1 MRQLLTCELVCQLSA
16 AVTSLEHM
24 TSQTTIDTT
33 GPGDKAPAAPSDLSP
48 ASGLRGHPWFTLIT
62 VAVGVM
68 MVALD
73 GTIVAIANPAIQKDL
88 KASFADVQW
97 ITNGYFL
104 ALAVSLITAGK
115 LGDRFGHRQTFLI
128 GVVGFAAASGAI
140 GLSSSIAAV
149 VTFRVFQ
156 GLFGALLM
164 PAALGLLRATFPA
177 EKLNMAIGIWGMVI
191 GASTAGGPIL
201 GGVLV
206 EHVNWQSVF
215 FINVPVGAIA
225 LVLGLLILLD
235 HRAALG
241 RGPLNEHSASRSFDI
256 LGIVLL
262 SGAMFCLVW
271 ALIKAP
277 TWGWGDGRTWTF
289 IAVSVVGF
297 ALFSFWETK
306 VKEPLIPLGLFRSVP
321 LSAGVV
327 LMVLMA
333 IAFMGGLFF
342 VTFYLQNV
350 HGMKPIDAGLHLLPL
365 TGMMIVGSPL
375 AGAMIT
381 KLGPRIPL
389 AGGMAATA
397 IAMYGMSTLQTDTG
411 SAVMS
416 LWFALLGLG
425 LAPVMVGATEVI
437 VGNAPM
443 ELSGVAGGLQQ
454 AAMQIGGSLGTAV
467 LGAVMASKVDG
478 DLAANWKDAGLPPL
492 TPTQLDQASEAV
504 QVGVAPVAK
513 GTPEAIAAKIA
524 DVAHD
529 TFISGMSLASL
540 VACSVAVVAV
550 FVALLTK
557 RGENAEAGAGAAH
570 I

>member
-1 MRQLLTCELVCQLSA
+1 
-16 AVTSLEHM
+16 M
-24 TSQTTIDTT
+24 TSQTTISAT
-33 GPGDKAPAAPSDLSP
+33 GPGDKAPAAPSDPTPST
-48 ASGLRGHPWFTLIT
+48 GLRGHPWFTLIT

-88 KASFADVQW
+88 GASFADVQW

-128 GVVGFAAASGAI
+128 GVSGFALASGAI
-140 GLSSSIAAV
+140 GLSHSIAFV
-149 VTFRVFQ
+149 VTFRVLQ

-177 EKLNMAIGIWGMVI
+177 EKLNMAIGLWGMVI

-225 LVLGLLILLD
+225 LVLGVLILRD
-235 HRAALG
+235 HRAENA
-241 RGPLNEHSASRSFDI
+241 PRSFDI

-277 TWGWGDGRTWTF
+277 AWGWGSATTWTF
-289 IAVSVVGF
+289 LAVSVLGF
-297 ALFSFWETK
+297 ALFAFWEQK
-306 VKEPLIPLGLFRSVP
+306 VAEPLIPLGLFRSVP

-350 HGMKPIDAGLHLLPL
+350 HGMSPIDAGLHLLPL

-375 AGAMIT
+375 AGAAIT

-397 IAMYGMSTLQTDTG
+397 IAMYGMSTLTSDTG
-411 SAVMS
+411 SGVMS
-416 LWFALLGLG
+416 IWFALLGFG

-467 LGAVMASKVDG
+467 LGAVMASRVDS
-478 DLAANWKDAGLPPL
+478 DLAGNWADAGLPKL
-492 TPTQLDQASEAV
+492 TQPQLDAAAEAV
-504 QVGVAPVAK
+504 QVGVAPVAPN
-513 GTPEAIAAKIA
+513 TPETIAAKITQ
-524 DVAHD
+524 VAHD
-529 TFISGMSLASL
+529 TFISGMSLACL
-540 VACSVAVVAV
+540 VAAGVAVVAV
-550 FVALLTK
+550 FVAFLTK

>member
-1 MRQLLTCELVCQLSA
+1 
-16 AVTSLEHM
+16 M
-24 TSQTTIDTT
+24 TSQITLDKT
-33 GPGDKAPAAPSDLSP
+33 GPGGSGPDSSGQAPA
-48 ASGLRGHPWFTLIT
+48 ASGLRGHPWLTLIT

-88 KASFADVQW
+88 GATFQQVQW

-140 GLSSSIAAV
+140 GLSDSIALV

-206 EHVNWQSVF
+206 EHVSWQSVF
-215 FINVPVGAIA
+215 FINVPVGALA
-225 LVLGLLILLD
+225 LILGLLILLD
-235 HRAALG
+235 HRAQNA
-241 RGPLNEHSASRSFDI
+241 PRSFDL
-256 LGIVLL
+256 LGIALL

-277 TWGWGDGRTWTF
+277 EWGWGDGSTWTF
-289 IAVSVVGF
+289 IGASVLGF
-297 ALFSFWETK
+297 VLFSLWETK
-306 VKEPLIPLGLFRSVP
+306 VREPLIPLQLFRSVP

-350 HGMKPIDAGLHLLPL
+350 HGMSPIDAGLHLLPL

-375 AGAMIT
+375 AGALIT
-381 KLGPRIPL
+381 KLGPRVPL
-389 AGGMAATA
+389 AGGMAVTA
-397 IAMYGMSTLQTDTG
+397 IAMYGMSTLKVDTG
-411 SAVMS
+411 SGLMS

-467 LGAVMASKVDG
+467 LGAVMASKVDS
-478 DLAANWKDAGLPPL
+478 DLPGNWKDAGLPPL
-492 TPTQLDQASEAV
+492 TEQQLGQASEAV
-504 QVGVAPVAK
+504 QVGVAPVPP
-513 GTPEAIAAKIA
+513 GTPAQFAEKITG
-524 DVAHD
+524 VAHD

-540 VACSVAVVAV
+540 VAAGVAVVAV
-550 FVALLTK
+550 LVAFLTK

>member
-1 MRQLLTCELVCQLSA
+1 
-16 AVTSLEHM
+16 M
-24 TSQTTIDTT
+24 TSQTTIDKT
-33 GPGDKAPAAPSDLSP
+33 GPGDEAPLTPSDP
-48 ASGLRGHPWFTLIT
+48 ASPQGLRGHPWFTLLT

-88 KASFADVQW
+88 NASFADVQW

-104 ALAVSLITAGK
+104 ALAVALITAGK

-149 VTFRVFQ
+149 VVFRVLQ

-206 EHVNWQSVF
+206 EHVSWQSVF
-215 FINVPVGAIA
+215 FINVPVGVLAVA
-225 LVLGLLILLD
+225 LGVLILLD
-235 HRAALG
+235 HRAENA
-241 RGPLNEHSASRSFDI
+241 PRSFDL
-256 LGIVLL
+256 LGIALL
-262 SGAMFCLVW
+262 SAAMFCLVW

-277 TWGWGDGRTWTF
+277 EWGWGAGETWTF
-289 IAVSVVGF
+289 IGASLLGF
-297 ALFSFWETK
+297 ALFALWELR
-306 VKEPLIPLGLFRSVP
+306 VREPLIPLGLFRSVA

-350 HGMKPIDAGLHLLPL
+350 HGMSPIDAGLHLLPL

-375 AGAMIT
+375 AGALIT
-381 KLGPRIPL
+381 KLGPRVPL
-389 AGGMAATA
+389 AGGMAVTA
-397 IAMYGMSTLQTDTG
+397 LAMYGMSTLQTDTG
-411 SAVMS
+411 SGLMS

-467 LGAVMASKVDG
+467 LGAVMASKVDS
-478 DLAANWKDAGLPPL
+478 DLGGNWTDAGLPPL
-492 TPTQLDQASEAV
+492 TPEQHDKASEAV
-504 QVGVAPVAK
+504 QVGVAPVAP
-513 GTPEAIAAKIA
+513 GTPDQLVGKIT

-540 VACSVAVVAV
+540 VAAAVAGVAV
-550 FVALLTK
+550 FVAFLTK
-557 RGENAEAGAGAAH
+557 RGANAEAGAGAAH

>member
-1 MRQLLTCELVCQLSA
+1 MSCQLLTGEMNCQVSA
-16 AVTSLEHM
+16 ADTSLECM
-24 TSQTTIDTT
+24 TSQTTL
-33 GPGDKAPAAPSDLSP
+33 DKAGQGDGPSAGPSEATP
-48 ASGLRGHPWFTLIT
+48 GKGLRGHPWFTLFT

-73 GTIVAIANPAIQKDL
+73 GTIVAIANPAIASDL
-88 KASFADVQW
+88 GATLADVQW
-97 ITNGYFL
+97 ITNAYFL

-140 GLSSSIAAV
+140 GLSDSITLV
-149 VTFRVFQ
+149 IVFRVLQ

-215 FINVPVGAIA
+215 FINVPVGVLAVA
-225 LVLGLLILLD
+225 LGVWILLD
-235 HRAALG
+235 HRAENA
-241 RGPLNEHSASRSFDI
+241 PRSFDI
-256 LGIVLL
+256 PGIALL

-277 TWGWGDGRTWTF
+277 EWGWGDGRTWAF
-289 IAVSVVGF
+289 IAASVVGF
-297 ALFSFWETK
+297 AVFAFWETK
-306 VKEPLIPLGLFRSVP
+306 VREPLIPLALFRSVP

-350 HGMKPIDAGLHLLPL
+350 HGLSPVDAGLHLLPL

-375 AGAMIT
+375 AGVMIT
-381 KLGPRIPL
+381 KVGPRIPL
-389 AGGMAATA
+389 AGGMACTA
-397 IAMYGMSTLQTDTG
+397 LAMYGISTLEKSTG
-411 SAVMS
+411 SLAMS
-416 LWFALLGLG
+416 VWFALLGLG

-437 VGNAPM
+437 VGNAPL

-454 AAMQIGGSLGTAV
+454 SAMQVGGSLGTAV

-478 DLAANWKDAGLPPL
+478 DLPGNWEKAGLPPL
-492 TPTQLDQASEAV
+492 TPEQAGQASEAV
-504 QVGVAPVAK
+504 QVGVPPVPK
-513 GTPEAIAAKIA
+513 GTPEAIAAKIT

-540 VACSVAVVAV
+540 VAAGVAAVAVL
-550 FVALLTK
+550 VALLTK
-557 RGENAEAGAGAAH
+557 RGENAEAGAGVGH

>member
-1 MRQLLTCELVCQLSA
+1 
-16 AVTSLEHM
+16 M
-24 TSQTTIDTT
+24 TSQTTISAT
-33 GPGDKAPAAPSDLSP
+33 GPGDKAPAAPSDPTPST
-48 ASGLRGHPWFTLIT
+48 GLRGHPWFTLIT

-88 KASFADVQW
+88 GASFADVQW

-104 ALAVSLITAGK
+104 ALAVALITAGK

-128 GVVGFAAASGAI
+128 GVTGFALASGAI
-140 GLSSSIAAV
+140 GLSHSIAFV
-149 VTFRVFQ
+149 VTFRVLQ

-177 EKLNMAIGIWGMVI
+177 EKLNMAIGLWGMVI

-215 FINVPVGAIA
+215 FINVPVGAVA
-225 LVLGLLILLD
+225 LILGLLILRD
-235 HRAALG
+235 HRADNA
-241 RGPLNEHSASRSFDI
+241 PRSFDI
-256 LGIVLL
+256 LGIALL

-277 TWGWGDGRTWTF
+277 TWGWGSATTWTF
-289 IAVSVVGF
+289 LAVSVLGF
-297 ALFSFWETK
+297 ALFAFWEQR
-306 VKEPLIPLGLFRSVP
+306 VAEPLIPLGLFRSVP

-350 HGMKPIDAGLHLLPL
+350 HGMSPIDAGLHLLPL

-375 AGAMIT
+375 AGAAIT

-389 AGGMAATA
+389 AGGMTATA
-397 IAMYGMSTLQTDTG
+397 VAMFGMSTLDSDTG

-416 LWFALLGLG
+416 IWFALLGFG

-467 LGAVMASKVDG
+467 LGAVMASRVDN
-478 DLAANWKDAGLPPL
+478 DLAGNWADAGLPKL
-492 TPTQLDQASEAV
+492 TQPQLDAAAEAV
-504 QVGVAPVAK
+504 QVGVAPVAPN
-513 GTPEAIAAKIA
+513 TPEAIAAKITQ
-524 DVAHD
+524 VAHD
-529 TFISGMSLASL
+529 TFISGMSLACL
-540 VACSVAVVAV
+540 VAAGVAVVAV

>member
-1 MRQLLTCELVCQLSA
+1 
-16 AVTSLEHM
+16 M
-24 TSQTTIDTT
+24 TSQTTVDAT
-33 GPGDKAPAAPSDLSP
+33 GPGGKASAVPSGRTP
-48 ASGLRGHPWFTLIT
+48 GKGLRGHPWFTLIT

-73 GTIVAIANPAIQKDL
+73 GTIVAIANPAIGKDL
-88 KASFADVQW
+88 DASWSELQW
-97 ITNGYFL
+97 ITNAYFL

-140 GLSSSIAAV
+140 GLSGSIAMV
-149 VTFRVFQ
+149 VVFRVLQ

-215 FINVPVGAIA
+215 FINVPVGVLAVA
-225 LVLGLLILLD
+225 LGAAILLD
-235 HRAALG
+235 HRAENA
-241 RGPLNEHSASRSFDI
+241 PRSFDI
-256 LGIVLL
+256 LGIALL
-262 SGAMFCLVW
+262 SAAMFCLVW

-277 TWGWGDGRTWTF
+277 EWGWGDGGTWTF
-289 IAVSVVGF
+289 IVASAVGF
-297 ALFSFWETK
+297 ALFAAWESR
-306 VKEPLIPLGLFRSVP
+306 VREPLIPPALFRSVP
-321 LSAGVV
+321 LSAGVA

-350 HGMKPIDAGLHLLPL
+350 HGMSPVDAGLHLLPL

-375 AGAMIT
+375 AGAVIT
-381 KLGPRIPL
+381 KVGPRIPL
-389 AGGMAATA
+389 VGGMALTA
-397 IAMYGMSTLQTDTG
+397 IAMYGMSTLEKDTG
-411 SAVMS
+411 SGVMS
-416 LWFALLGLG
+416 LWFAVLGLG

-467 LGAVMASKVDG
+467 LGAVMASKVDSDLPG
-478 DLAANWKDAGLPPL
+478 NWARAGLPELSPARLDLAA
-492 TPTQLDQASEAV
+492 QAV
-504 QVGVAPVAK
+504 QQGVAPV
-513 GTPEAIAAKIA
+513 PEDVPEPVAARITE
-524 DVAHD
+524 VAHD
-529 TFISGMSLASL
+529 TFVSGMSLASL
-540 VACSVAVVAV
+540 VAAGVAAAAML
-550 FVALLTK
+550 VALLTK
-557 RGENAEAGAGAAH
+557 RGENAEAGAGVGH

>member
-1 MRQLLTCELVCQLSA
+1 
-16 AVTSLEHM
+16 M
-24 TSQTTIDTT
+24 TSQTTIDAT
-33 GPGDKAPAAPSDLSP
+33 GPGDGTPAAPSGPQP
-48 ASGLRGHPWFTLIT
+48 AAGLRGHPWLTLIT

-73 GTIVAIANPAIQKDL
+73 GTIVAIANPAIGKDL
-88 KASFADVQW
+88 HASWAQLQW
-97 ITNGYFL
+97 ITNAYFL

-128 GVVGFAAASGAI
+128 GVTGFAAASGAI
-140 GLSSSIAAV
+140 GLSDSIAAV

-215 FINVPVGAIA
+215 FINVPVGALA
-225 LVLGLLILLD
+225 LVLGMLILLD
-235 HRAALG
+235 HRAENA
-241 RGPLNEHSASRSFDI
+241 PRSFDL
-256 LGIVLL
+256 LGIALL

-277 TWGWGDGRTWTF
+277 AWGWGDGKTWLF
-289 IAVSVVGF
+289 LIASVVGF
-297 ALFSFWETK
+297 ALFALWEK
-306 VKEPLIPLGLFRSVP
+306 RVREPLIPLALFRSVA

-350 HGMKPIDAGLHLLPL
+350 HGMSPIDAGLHLLPL

-375 AGAMIT
+375 AGVLIT
-381 KLGPRIPL
+381 KAGPRIPL
-389 AGGMAATA
+389 AGGMAVTA
-397 IAMYGMSTLQTDTG
+397 IAMYGMSTLEENTG
-411 SAVMS
+411 SGLMS
-416 LWFALLGLG
+416 VWFALLGLG

-467 LGAVMASKVDG
+467 LGAVMASKVDHT
-478 DLAANWKDAGLPPL
+478 LAGNWADAGLPELP
-492 TPTQLDQASEAV
+492 PQQLHQAAEAV
-504 QVGVAPVAK
+504 QQGVAPVAE
-513 GTPEAIAAKIA
+513 GTPAPIAEKITE
-524 DVAHD
+524 VAHH
-529 TFISGMSLASL
+529 TFIDGMSLASL
-540 VACSVAVVAV
+540 VAAGVAAVAVL
-550 FVALLTK
+550 VALLTK
-557 RGENAEAGAGAAH
+557 RGTNAEAGAGVGH

>member
-1 MRQLLTCELVCQLSA
+1 
-16 AVTSLEHM
+16 M
-24 TSQTTIDTT
+24 TSQTIDTT
-33 GPGDKAPAAPSDLSP
+33 GSGGKAPETPSAGSP
-48 ASGLRGHPWFTLIT
+48 SSSGLRGHPWFTLIT

-88 KASFADVQW
+88 GASFADVQW

-128 GVVGFAAASGAI
+128 GVTGFAAASGAI
-140 GLSSSIAAV
+140 GLSNSIAAV
-149 VTFRVFQ
+149 VTFRVLQ

-225 LVLGLLILLD
+225 LLLGLLILLD
-235 HRAALG
+235 HRAENA
-241 RGPLNEHSASRSFDI
+241 PRSLDI

-277 TWGWGDGRTWTF
+277 AWGWGDAKTWTF
-289 IAVSVVGF
+289 IAASVVGF

-306 VKEPLIPLGLFRSVP
+306 VEEPLIPLGLFRSVP

-375 AGAMIT
+375 AGALIT
-381 KLGPRIPL
+381 KLGPRVPL

-397 IAMYGMSTLQTDTG
+397 IAMYGMSTLKVDTS

-478 DLAANWKDAGLPPL
+478 DLAGNWKDAGLPPL
-492 TPTQLDQASEAV
+492 TPAQLHQASEAV

-513 GTPEAIAAKIA
+513 GTPEAVVAKITS
-524 DVAHD
+524 VAHD

-540 VACSVAVVAV
+540 VACGVAVVAV

-557 RGENAEAGAGAAH
+557 RGANAEAGAGVGH

>member
-1 MRQLLTCELVCQLSA
+1 
-16 AVTSLEHM
+16 M
-24 TSQTTIDTT
+24 TSQTTV
-33 GPGDKAPAAPSDLSP
+33 DKADRIPEPEPVPTPAK
-48 ASGLRGHPWFTLIT
+48 GLRGHPWLTLFS
-62 VAVGVM
+62 VAIGVM

-73 GTIVAIANPAIQKDL
+73 GTIVAIANPTIKNDL
-88 KASFADVQW
+88 GATFADVQW

-104 ALAVSLITAGK
+104 ALAVTLITAGK

-140 GLSSSIAAV
+140 GLSDSIALV
-149 VTFRVFQ
+149 ITFRVFQ

-191 GASTAGGPIL
+191 GASTAGGPIV
-201 GGVLV
+201 GGLLV
-206 EHVNWQSVF
+206 EHVSWQSVF
-215 FINVPVGAIA
+215 FINVPIGVLA
-225 LVLGLLILLD
+225 LVLGLFILLD
-235 HRAALG
+235 HRAENA
-241 RGPLNEHSASRSFDI
+241 PRSFDL

-277 TWGWGDGRTWTF
+277 TWGWGDGMTWAF
-289 IAVSVVGF
+289 IAGSVLCFAVF
-297 ALFSFWETK
+297 ALWETR
-306 VKEPLIPLGLFRSVP
+306 VAEPLIPLALFRSVP

-350 HGMKPIDAGLHLLPL
+350 HGMSPVDSGMHLLPL

-381 KLGPRIPL
+381 KVGPRIPL
-389 AGGMAATA
+389 AGGMTLTAA
-397 IAMYGMSTLQTDTG
+397 AMYGMSTLEPGTG
-411 SAVMS
+411 SGVMS
-416 LWFALLGLG
+416 IWFALLGLG

-437 VGNAPM
+437 VGNAPL

-467 LGAVMASKVDG
+467 LGAVMASKVDS
-478 DLAANWKDAGLPPL
+478 DLAGNWKDAELPPL
-492 TPTQLDQASEAV
+492 TSGQLGQASEAV
-504 QVGVAPVAK
+504 QVGVAPVPPGA
-513 GTPEAIAAKIA
+513 PDALAAKITG
-524 DVAHD
+524 VAQD
-529 TFISGMSLASL
+529 TFMSGMGMACL
-540 VACSVAVVAV
+540 VAAGVAVVAIL
-550 FVALLTK
+550 VALLTK

>member
-1 MRQLLTCELVCQLSA
+1 
-16 AVTSLEHM
+16 M
-24 TSQTTIDTT
+24 TSQTTIDKT
-33 GPGDKAPAAPSDLSP
+33 GPEDGSPTDASPRPSP
-48 ASGLRGHPWFTLIT
+48 GLRGHPWFTLIT

-73 GTIVAIANPAIQKDL
+73 GTIVAIANPAIAKDL
-88 KASFADVQW
+88 HASFSDVQW
-97 ITNGYFL
+97 ITNAYFL
-104 ALAVSLITAGK
+104 ALAVALITAGK

-128 GVVGFAAASGAI
+128 GVTGFALASGAI
-140 GLSSSIAAV
+140 GLSDSIPMV
-149 VTFRVFQ
+149 VTFRVLQ

-206 EHVNWQSVF
+206 QHVNWQSVF
-215 FINVPVGAIA
+215 FINVPVGLLA
-225 LVLGLLILLD
+225 LLLGTLILLD
-235 HRAALG
+235 HRAENA
-241 RGPLNEHSASRSFDI
+241 PRSFDL
-256 LGIVLL
+256 LGIALL

-277 TWGWGDGRTWTF
+277 TWGWGDGRTWGF
-289 IAVSVVGF
+289 IGVSALLFVVF
-297 ALFSFWETK
+297 AWWETR
-306 VKEPLIPLGLFRSVP
+306 VAEPLVPLTLFRSVP

-327 LMVLMA
+327 LMVMMA

-350 HGMKPIDAGLHLLPL
+350 HGLSPVDAGLHLLPL

-375 AGAMIT
+375 AGFAIT
-381 KLGPRIPL
+381 KLGPRVPL
-389 AGGMAATA
+389 AGGMTLTA
-397 IAMYGMSTLQTDTG
+397 VAMYGMSTLKADTG
-411 SAVMS
+411 SATMS
-416 LWFALLGLG
+416 VWFALLGLG

-443 ELSGVAGGLQQ
+443 ALSGVAGGLQQ

-467 LGAVMASKVDG
+467 LGAVMASKVDN
-478 DLAANWKDAGLPPL
+478 DLPGNWTGAGLPPL
-492 TPTQLDQASEAV
+492 TPTQLDQASQAV
-504 QVGVAPVAK
+504 QVGVAPVTKQMPPAIIAK
-513 GTPEAIAAKIA
+513 VT

-540 VACSVAVVAV
+540 VAAGVAAVAIL
-550 FVALLTK
+550 VALLTR
-557 RGENAEAGAGAAH
+557 RGVNAEAGAGVGH

>member
-1 MRQLLTCELVCQLSA
+1 
-16 AVTSLEHM
+16 M

-33 GPGDKAPAAPSDLSP
+33 GPGDGAAVESEPAA
-48 ASGLRGHPWFTLIT
+48 AAGLRGHPWLTLIT

-88 KASFADVQW
+88 HASFSDVQW

-128 GVVGFAAASGAI
+128 GVTGFAAASGAI
-140 GLSSSIAAV
+140 GLSNSIAAV

-156 GLFGALLM
+156 GVFGALLM

-215 FINVPVGAIA
+215 FINVPVGALA
-225 LVLGLLILLD
+225 LLLGLLILLD

-241 RGPLNEHSASRSFDI
+241 RSPENGHSAPRSFD
-256 LGIVLL
+256 LPGIALL

-277 TWGWGDGRTWTF
+277 AWGWGDGRTWAF
-289 IAVSVVGF
+289 IAGSVLLF
-297 ALFSFWETK
+297 ALFAFWETK
-306 VKEPLIPLGLFRSVP
+306 VAEPLIPLGLFRSVP
-321 LSAGVV
+321 LSAGVL

-350 HGMKPIDAGLHLLPL
+350 HGMSPIDAGLHLLPL

-389 AGGMAATA
+389 AGGMVATA
-397 IAMYGMSTLQTDTG
+397 VAMYGMSTLTAGTG
-411 SAVMS
+411 SGVMS
-416 LWFALLGLG
+416 VWFALLGLG

-467 LGAVMASKVDG
+467 LGAVMASKVDS
-478 DLAANWKDAGLPPL
+478 DLPGNWAGAGLPKL
-492 TPTQLDQASEAV
+492 TPAQLHQASEAV
-504 QVGVAPVAK
+504 QVGAAPVTKDMPA
-513 GTPEAIAAKIA
+513 AMVAKITE
-524 DVAHD
+524 VAHH

-540 VACSVAVVAV
+540 VAAGVAAVAV
-550 FVALLTK
+550 FVALFTK
-557 RGENAEAGAGAAH
+557 RGANVESGAGVGH

>member
-1 MRQLLTCELVCQLSA
+1 
-16 AVTSLEHM
+16 M
-24 TSQTTIDTT
+24 TSQTTVD
-33 GPGDKAPAAPSDLSP
+33 PAPQEVSAPP
-48 ASGLRGHPWFTLIT
+48 AKGLRGHPWLTLFS
-62 VAVGVM
+62 VAIGVM

-88 KASFADVQW
+88 GASFAQIQW

-104 ALAVSLITAGK
+104 ALAVALITAGK

-128 GVVGFAAASGAI
+128 GVIGFAAASGAI
-140 GLSSSIAAV
+140 GFSNSVGLV
-149 VTFRVFQ
+149 VTFRVLQ

-177 EKLNMAIGIWGMVI
+177 EKLNMAIGLWGMVI
-191 GASTAGGPIL
+191 GASTAGGPII
-201 GGVLV
+201 GGLLV
-206 EHVNWQSVF
+206 QHVSWQSVF
-215 FINVPVGAIA
+215 FINVPVGVIA
-225 LVLGLLILLD
+225 LVVGAVILKD
-235 HRAALG
+235 HRAENA
-241 RGPLNEHSASRSFDI
+241 PKSFDI
-256 LGIVLL
+256 LGILLL
-262 SGAMFCLVW
+262 SAAMFCLVW

-277 TWGWGDGRTWTF
+277 AWGWGDGKVWMF
-289 IAVSVVGF
+289 LAVSVVCF
-297 ALFSFWETK
+297 AAFAFWETK
-306 VKEPLIPLGLFRSVP
+306 VREPLIPMALFRSVP

-350 HGMKPIDAGLHLLPL
+350 HGMSPVDAGLHLLPL
-365 TGMMIVGSPL
+365 TGMMIVASPL
-375 AGAMIT
+375 AGAVIT

-389 AGGMAATA
+389 AGGMLCTA
-397 IAMYGMSTLQTDTG
+397 VAMYGMSTLETDTG
-411 SAVMS
+411 SVSMS
-416 LWFALLGLG
+416 IWFALLGLG

-467 LGAVMASKVDG
+467 LGAVMASKVDSALPG
-478 DLAANWKDAGLPPL
+478 NWTDAKLPPFG
-492 TPTQLDQASEAV
+492 PGQLDQASQAV
-504 QVGVAPVAK
+504 QVGMAPVPPQAPA
-513 GTPEAIAAKIA
+513 GLAAKIT

-529 TFISGMSLASL
+529 TFMSGMGLACL
-540 VACSVAVVAV
+540 VAAGVAVVAI

-557 RGENAEAGAGAAH
+557 RGDNPEAAAGAAH

>member
-1 MRQLLTCELVCQLSA
+1 
-16 AVTSLEHM
+16 M
-24 TSQTTIDTT
+24 TSQTIDST
-33 GPGDKAPAAPSDLSP
+33 GPGDEAPAAPSDPSDPTP
-48 ASGLRGHPWFTLIT
+48 AGGLRGHPWFTLIT

-88 KASFADVQW
+88 GATFAQVQW

-177 EKLNMAIGIWGMVI
+177 DKLNMAIGIWGMVI

-215 FINVPVGAIA
+215 FINVPVGLLA
-225 LVLGLLILLD
+225 LTLGLLILKD
-235 HRAALG
+235 HRAENA
-241 RGPLNEHSASRSFDI
+241 PRSFDI
-256 LGIVLL
+256 LGIALL

-277 TWGWGDGRTWTF
+277 AWGWGDGRTWGF
-289 IAVSVVGF
+289 IAASVVLF
-297 ALFSFWETK
+297 AAFSFWETK

-350 HGMKPIDAGLHLLPL
+350 HGMSPIDAGLHLLPL

-411 SAVMS
+411 SAAMS

-467 LGAVMASKVDG
+467 LGAVMASKVDS
-478 DLAANWKDAGLPPL
+478 DLPGNWTGAGLPKL
-492 TPTQLDQASEAV
+492 TPAQLDQASEAV

-513 GTPEAIAAKIA
+513 GTPQPLVEKITA
-524 DVAHD
+524 VAHD

-540 VACSVAVVAV
+540 VAAGVAAVAVL
-550 FVALLTK
+550 VALLTK
-557 RGENAEAGAGAAH
+557 RGENAEAGAGVGH

>member
-1 MRQLLTCELVCQLSA
+1 
-16 AVTSLEHM
+16 M
-24 TSQTTIDTT
+24 TSQTTIDKT
-33 GPGDKAPAAPSDLSP
+33 GPGSGPSTPSDATP
-48 ASGLRGHPWFTLIT
+48 ASGLRGHPWVTLVT

-73 GTIVAIANPAIQKDL
+73 GTIVAIANPAIGKDL
-88 KASFADVQW
+88 GASWSQLQW
-97 ITNGYFL
+97 ITNAYFL

-128 GVVGFAAASGAI
+128 GVAGFAAASGAI
-140 GLSSSIAAV
+140 GLSDSIAMV
-149 VTFRVFQ
+149 ITFRVFQ

-206 EHVNWQSVF
+206 EHVSWQSVF
-215 FINVPVGAIA
+215 FINVPVGVLA
-225 LVLGLLILLD
+225 LVLGVLILLD
-235 HRAALG
+235 HRAENA
-241 RGPLNEHSASRSFDI
+241 PRSFDI

-277 TWGWGDGRTWTF
+277 EWGWGGRDTWLF
-289 IAVSVVGF
+289 IAVSVVAFTAF
-297 ALFSFWETK
+297 AFWETK
-306 VKEPLIPLGLFRSVP
+306 VKEPLVPLAMFRSVP

-350 HGMKPIDAGLHLLPL
+350 HGMSPIDAGLHLLPL

-381 KLGPRIPL
+381 KVGPRVPL
-389 AGGMAATA
+389 AGGMAFTA
-397 IAMYGMSTLQTDTG
+397 VAMYGMSTLETDTG
-411 SAVMS
+411 SLTMS
-416 LWFALLGLG
+416 IWFALLGLG

-467 LGAVMASKVDG
+467 LGAVMASKVDS
-478 DLAANWKDAGLPPL
+478 DLAGNWAEAGLPKLGPE
-492 TPTQLDQASEAV
+492 QHDQAAQLV
-504 QVGVAPVAK
+504 QQGVAPVAE
-513 GTPEAIAAKIA
+513 GTPAPIAAKIA

-540 VACSVAVVAV
+540 VAAGVAAVAVLVA
-550 FVALLTK
+550 FLTK
-557 RGENAEAGAGAAH
+557 RGDNAEAGAGVGH

>member
-1 MRQLLTCELVCQLSA
+1 
-16 AVTSLEHM
+16 M
-24 TSQTTIDTT
+24 TSQTAIDTT
-33 GPGDKAPAAPSDLSP
+33 GPGDKAPTAPSEQTP
-48 ASGLRGHPWFTLIT
+48 AAGLRGHPWLTLIT

-73 GTIVAIANPAIQKDL
+73 GTIVAIANPTIKEDL
-88 KASFADVQW
+88 GASFADVQW

-104 ALAVSLITAGK
+104 ALAVTLITAGK

-128 GVVGFAAASGAI
+128 GVTGFAAASGVI
-140 GLSSSIAAV
+140 GLSHSIAAV

-177 EKLNMAIGIWGMVI
+177 EKLNMAIGIWSMVI
-191 GASTAGGPIL
+191 GVSTAAGPIL

-206 EHVNWQSVF
+206 EHVSWQSVF
-215 FINVPVGAIA
+215 FINVPVGLTA
-225 LVLGLLILLD
+225 LLLGLLILLD
-235 HRAALG
+235 HRAENA
-241 RGPLNEHSASRSFDI
+241 PRSFDL
-256 LGIVLL
+256 LGIALL

-277 TWGWGDGRTWTF
+277 TWGWGDGGTWAF
-289 IAVSVVGF
+289 IAASVLLFGLF
-297 ALFSFWETK
+297 AFWETR
-306 VKEPLIPLGLFRSVP
+306 VAEPLIPLGLFRSVP
-321 LSAGVV
+321 LSAGVL

-333 IAFMGGLFF
+333 VAFMGGLFF

-350 HGMKPIDAGLHLLPL
+350 HGMSPINAGLHLLPL
-365 TGMMIVGSPL
+365 TGMMIVGSPI
-375 AGAMIT
+375 AGAAIT

-397 IAMYGMSTLQTDTG
+397 IAMYGMSTLKADTG
-411 SAVMS
+411 SGAMS
-416 LWFALLGLG
+416 IWLALLGFG
-425 LAPVMVGATEVI
+425 LTPVMVGATEVI

-467 LGAVMASKVDG
+467 LGAVMASKVDS
-478 DLAANWKDAGLPPL
+478 DLSGNWTGAGLPQL
-492 TPTQLDQASEAV
+492 TPGQLDKAAEAV
-504 QVGVAPVAK
+504 QVGVAPLAK
-513 GTPEAIAAKIA
+513 GTPEPIAAKITT
-524 DVAHD
+524 VAHD

-540 VACSVAVVAV
+540 TAAGVAAAAV

-557 RGENAEAGAGAAH
+557 RGQNAEAGAGAGH

>member
-1 MRQLLTCELVCQLSA
+1 
-16 AVTSLEHM
+16 M
-24 TSQTTIDTT
+24 TSQTTISAT
-33 GPGDKAPAAPSDLSP
+33 GPGGDAPADPSDGRP
-48 ASGLRGHPWFTLIT
+48 AKGLRGHPWFTLIT

-73 GTIVAIANPAIQKDL
+73 GTIVAIANPAIASDL
-88 KASFADVQW
+88 GATFAQVQW
-97 ITNGYFL
+97 ITNAYFL

-140 GLSSSIAAV
+140 GLSDSIAFV

-177 EKLNMAIGIWGMVI
+177 ERLNMAIGLWGMVI

-225 LVLGLLILLD
+225 LVLGALILLD
-235 HRAALG
+235 HRAENA
-241 RGPLNEHSASRSFDI
+241 PRSFDL
-256 LGIVLL
+256 LGIALL
-262 SGAMFCLVW
+262 SGAMFSLVW

-277 TWGWGDGRTWTF
+277 TWGWGAGTTWAF
-289 IAVSVVGF
+289 IVASVVLF
-297 ALFSFWETK
+297 AAFAFWETK
-306 VKEPLIPLGLFRSVP
+306 VEEPLIPLGLFRSVP

-350 HGMKPIDAGLHLLPL
+350 HGMSPIDAGLHLLPL

-375 AGAMIT
+375 AGAAIT
-381 KLGPRIPL
+381 KLGPRVPL

-397 IAMYGMSTLQTDTG
+397 IAMYGMSTLETDTG
-411 SAVMS
+411 SGVMS
-416 LWFALLGLG
+416 VWFALLGFG

-467 LGAVMASKVDG
+467 LGAVMASKVDS
-478 DLAANWKDAGLPPL
+478 DLPGNWTAAGLPAL
-492 TPTQLDQASEAV
+492 TPGQLDQASEAV

-513 GTPEAIAAKIA
+513 GTPEAVAAKIA

-540 VACSVAVVAV
+540 VAAGVAVVAV
-550 FVALLTK
+550 FVSLLTK
-557 RGENAEAGAGAAH
+557 RGANAEAGAGVGH

>member
-1 MRQLLTCELVCQLSA
+1 
-16 AVTSLEHM
+16 M

-33 GPGDKAPAAPSDLSP
+33 GSGGKAPATPPGATPGK
-48 ASGLRGHPWFTLIT
+48 GLRGHPWLTLIT

-88 KASFADVQW
+88 GATFAQVQW

-140 GLSSSIAAV
+140 GLSDSIALV
-149 VTFRVFQ
+149 VTFRVLQ

-215 FINVPVGAIA
+215 FINVPVGVLAV
-225 LVLGLLILLD
+225 VLGVWILLD
-235 HRAALG
+235 HRAENA
-241 RGPLNEHSASRSFDI
+241 PRSFDI
-256 LGIVLL
+256 LGIALL
-262 SGAMFCLVW
+262 SAAMFCLVW

-277 TWGWGDGRTWTF
+277 EWGWGDGRTWAF
-289 IAVSVVGF
+289 IIASVVGF
-297 ALFSFWETK
+297 ALFAFWETK
-306 VKEPLIPLGLFRSVP
+306 VKEPLIPLALFRSVP

-327 LMVLMA
+327 LMILMA

-350 HGMKPIDAGLHLLPL
+350 HGMSPIDAGLHLLPL

-381 KLGPRIPL
+381 KVGPRIPL
-389 AGGMAATA
+389 AGGMALTA
-397 IAMYGMSTLQTDTG
+397 IAMYGMSTLETDTG
-411 SAVMS
+411 SGIMS

-467 LGAVMASKVDG
+467 LGAVMASKVDS
-478 DLAANWKDAGLPPL
+478 DLADNWTKAGLPPL
-492 TPTQLDQASEAV
+492 TPEQEHQASEAV
-504 QVGVAPVAK
+504 QVGVPPVAP
-513 GTPEAIAAKIA
+513 GTPDAIAAKITG
-524 DVAHD
+524 VAHD
-529 TFISGMSLASL
+529 TFISGMSAASL
-540 VACSVAVVAV
+540 VAAGVAVVAV
-550 FVALLTK
+550 LVAFLTK
-557 RGENAEAGAGAAH
+557 RGENAGAGAGAAH

>member
-1 MRQLLTCELVCQLSA
+1 
-16 AVTSLEHM
+16 M
-24 TSQTTIDTT
+24 TSQTTIDKT
-33 GPGDKAPAAPSDLSP
+33 GPESGPPTPSDATP
-48 ASGLRGHPWFTLIT
+48 ASGLRGHPWVTLVT

-73 GTIVAIANPAIQKDL
+73 GTIVAIANPAIGKDL
-88 KASFADVQW
+88 GASLSQLQW
-97 ITNGYFL
+97 ITNAYFL

-128 GVVGFAAASGAI
+128 GVTGFAAASGAI
-140 GLSSSIAAV
+140 GLSDSIAMV
-149 VTFRVFQ
+149 ITFRVFQ

-215 FINVPVGAIA
+215 FINVPVGVLA
-225 LVLGLLILLD
+225 LVLGVLILLD
-235 HRAALG
+235 HRAENA
-241 RGPLNEHSASRSFDI
+241 PRSFDL

-262 SGAMFCLVW
+262 SASMFFLVW

-277 TWGWGDGRTWTF
+277 EWGWGSGRTWLF
-289 IAVSVVGF
+289 VVVSVVGF
-297 ALFSFWETK
+297 ALFAFWETK
-306 VKEPLIPLGLFRSVP
+306 VKEPLIPLAMFRSVP

-350 HGMKPIDAGLHLLPL
+350 HGMSPIDAGLHLLPL
-365 TGMMIVGSPL
+365 TGMMIVASPL

-381 KLGPRIPL
+381 KVGPRIPL
-389 AGGMAATA
+389 AGGMVFTA
-397 IAMYGMSTLQTDTG
+397 VAMYGMSTLETDTG
-411 SAVMS
+411 SLAMS
-416 LWFALLGLG
+416 IWFALLGLG

-467 LGAVMASKVDG
+467 LGAVMASKVDS
-478 DLAANWKDAGLPPL
+478 DLPGNWADAGLPPL
-492 TPTQLDQASEAV
+492 TPEQLGQASEAV
-504 QVGVAPVAK
+504 QVGAAPVTE
-513 GTPEAIAAKIA
+513 GTPAPIAAKIA

-540 VACSVAVVAV
+540 VAAGVATVAVLVA
-550 FVALLTK
+550 FLTK
-557 RGENAEAGAGAAH
+557 RGDNAEAGAGVGH

>member
-1 MRQLLTCELVCQLSA
+1 
-16 AVTSLEHM
+16 M
-24 TSQTTIDTT
+24 TSQTTIDTS
-33 GPGDKAPAAPSDLSP
+33 GPGGGASSAPAEPTP
-48 ASGLRGHPWFTLIT
+48 AAGLRGHPWLTLLT

-73 GTIVAIANPAIQKDL
+73 GTIVAIANPAIGRDL
-88 KASFADVQW
+88 HASWAQLQW
-97 ITNGYFL
+97 ITNAYFL

-128 GVVGFAAASGAI
+128 GVTGFAAASGAI
-140 GLSSSIAAV
+140 GLSDSIAAV
-149 VTFRVFQ
+149 VTFRVCQ

-215 FINVPVGAIA
+215 FINVPVGALA
-225 LVLGLLILLD
+225 LLMGSLILRD
-235 HRAALG
+235 HRAENA
-241 RGPLNEHSASRSFDI
+241 PRSFDI

-277 TWGWGDGRTWTF
+277 AWGWGDGRTWLF
-289 IAVSVVGF
+289 VIVSVVGF
-297 ALFSFWETK
+297 ALFSFWETR
-306 VKEPLIPLGLFRSVP
+306 VREPLIPLALFRSVP

-350 HGMKPIDAGLHLLPL
+350 HGMSPIDAGLHLLPL

-389 AGGMAATA
+389 AGGMAVTA
-397 IAMYGMSTLQTDTG
+397 IAMYGMSTLEENTG
-411 SAVMS
+411 SGVMS
-416 LWFALLGLG
+416 VWFALLGLG

-467 LGAVMASKVDG
+467 LGAVMVSKVDST
-478 DLAANWKDAGLPPL
+478 LADNWAGAGLPKLP
-492 TPTQLDQASEAV
+492 PQQLHQAAEAV
-504 QVGVAPVAK
+504 QQGVAPVAE
-513 GTPEAIAAKIA
+513 GTPAPVAAKITE
-524 DVAHD
+524 VAHH

-540 VACSVAVVAV
+540 VAAGVAAVAVL
-550 FVALLTK
+550 VALLTK
-557 RGENAEAGAGAAH
+557 RGANAEAGAGVGH

>member
-1 MRQLLTCELVCQLSA
+1 
-16 AVTSLEHM
+16 M
-24 TSQTTIDTT
+24 TSQTTVDKT
-33 GPGDKAPAAPSDLSP
+33 GPGDGAPLDPSDQPP
-48 ASGLRGHPWFTLIT
+48 AKGLRGHPWFTLIT

-73 GTIVAIANPAIQKDL
+73 GTIVAIANPAIASDL
-88 KASFADVQW
+88 GATFAEVQW
-97 ITNGYFL
+97 ITNAYFL

-140 GLSSSIAAV
+140 GLSDSIALV

-177 EKLNMAIGIWGMVI
+177 EKLNMAIGLWGMVI

-215 FINVPVGAIA
+215 FINVPVGVLA
-225 LVLGLLILLD
+225 LVLGGLILRD
-235 HRAALG
+235 HRAENA
-241 RGPLNEHSASRSFDI
+241 PRSFDV
-256 LGIVLL
+256 LGIALL
-262 SGAMFCLVW
+262 SAAMFCLVW

-277 TWGWGDGRTWTF
+277 EWGWGDGKTWAF
-289 IAVSVVGF
+289 VFASLAGF
-297 ALFSFWETK
+297 VLFAFWETK
-306 VKEPLIPLGLFRSVP
+306 VREPLIPLALFRSVP

-350 HGMKPIDAGLHLLPL
+350 HGMSPIDAGLHLLPL

-381 KLGPRIPL
+381 KWGPRIPL

-397 IAMYGMSTLQTDTG
+397 IAMYGMSTLETDTG
-411 SAVMS
+411 SGVMS

-437 VGNAPM
+437 VGNAPL

-467 LGAVMASKVDG
+467 LGAVMASKVDS
-478 DLAANWKDAGLPPL
+478 DLPANWKDAGLPEL
-492 TPTQLDQASEAV
+492 TPAQLDQASEAV
-504 QVGVAPVAK
+504 QVGVPPVAP
-513 GTPEAIAAKIA
+513 GTPEAVAAKIA
-524 DVAHD
+524 GVAHD

-540 VACSVAVVAV
+540 VAAGVAAVAV
-550 FVALLTK
+550 FVALFTK
-557 RGENAEAGAGAAH
+557 RGVNAEAGAGVGH

>member
-1 MRQLLTCELVCQLSA
+1 
-16 AVTSLEHM
+16 M

-33 GPGDKAPAAPSDLSP
+33 GPGGGEPASPSGAAPAK
-48 ASGLRGHPWFTLIT
+48 GLRGHPWLTLIT

-73 GTIVAIANPAIQKDL
+73 GTIVAIANPAIQRDL
-88 KASFADVQW
+88 GATFAEVQW

-140 GLSSSIAAV
+140 GLSDSIAFV
-149 VTFRVFQ
+149 VVFRVLQ

-215 FINVPVGAIA
+215 FINVPVGVLAV
-225 LVLGLLILLD
+225 VLGVLILLD
-235 HRAALG
+235 HRAENA
-241 RGPLNEHSASRSFDI
+241 PRSFD
-256 LGIVLL
+256 LPGIALL
-262 SGAMFCLVW
+262 STAVFCLVW

-277 TWGWGDGRTWTF
+277 PSEWGWGDPKTLGF
-289 IAVSVVGF
+289 LGASVLCF
-297 ALFSFWETK
+297 ALFAFWETK
-306 VKEPLIPLGLFRSVP
+306 VKEPLIPLALFRSVP

-350 HGMKPIDAGLHLLPL
+350 HGMSPIDAGLHLLPL

-381 KLGPRIPL
+381 KFGPRVPL
-389 AGGMAATA
+389 AGGMAFTA
-397 IAMYGMSTLQTDTG
+397 IAMYGMSTLGTDTG
-411 SAVMS
+411 SGVMS

-437 VGNAPM
+437 VGNAPL

-467 LGAVMASKVDG
+467 LGAVMASKVNS
-478 DLAANWKDAGLPPL
+478 DLAGNWGKAGLPPL
-492 TPTQLDQASEAV
+492 TPEQERQASEAV
-504 QVGVAPVAK
+504 QVGVPPVAP
-513 GTPEAIAAKIA
+513 GTPDAIAAKITG
-524 DVAHD
+524 VAHD
-529 TFISGMSLASL
+529 TFISGMSAASL
-540 VACSVAVVAV
+540 VAAGVAAVAVLVA
-550 FVALLTK
+550 FLTK
-557 RGENAEAGAGAAH
+557 RGANAEAGAGAAH

>member
-1 MRQLLTCELVCQLSA
+1 
-16 AVTSLEHM
+16 M
-24 TSQTTIDTT
+24 TSQTTIDAT
-33 GPGDKAPAAPSDLSP
+33 GPGGAAPRSPLESPPAA
-48 ASGLRGHPWFTLIT
+48 GLRGHPWLTLIT

-88 KASFADVQW
+88 GATFAQVQW

-128 GVVGFAAASGAI
+128 GVTGFAAASGAI
-140 GLSSSIAAV
+140 GLSHSIAAV

-215 FINVPVGAIA
+215 FINVPVGALA
-225 LVLGLLILLD
+225 LILGVLILRD
-235 HRAALG
+235 HRAENA
-241 RGPLNEHSASRSFDI
+241 PRSFDI
-256 LGIVLL
+256 LGIALL

-277 TWGWGDGRTWTF
+277 TWGWGDGKTWIF
-289 IAVSVVGF
+289 IAASVVLF
-297 ALFSFWETK
+297 ALFSVWETR

-350 HGMKPIDAGLHLLPL
+350 HGMSPIDAGLHLLPL

-375 AGAMIT
+375 AGAAIT

-397 IAMYGMSTLQTDTG
+397 IAMYGMSTLEADTG
-411 SAVMS
+411 SGVMS
-416 LWFALLGLG
+416 VWFALLGLG

-467 LGAVMASKVDG
+467 LGAVMASKVDS
-478 DLAANWKDAGLPPL
+478 DLPGNWTGAGLPQL
-492 TPTQLDQASEAV
+492 TPGQLDKASEAV
-504 QVGVAPVAK
+504 QVGVAPVPK
-513 GTPEAIAAKIA
+513 GVPDQIAAKITE
-524 DVAHD
+524 VAHH

-540 VACSVAVVAV
+540 VAAGVAAVAVL
-550 FVALLTK
+550 VALLTK
-557 RGENAEAGAGAAH
+557 RGANAEAGAGVGH

>member
-1 MRQLLTCELVCQLSA
+1 
-16 AVTSLEHM
+16 
-24 TSQTTIDTT
+24 
-33 GPGDKAPAAPSDLSP
+33 
-48 ASGLRGHPWFTLIT
+48 
-62 VAVGVM
+62 M

-73 GTIVAIANPAIQKDL
+73 GTIVAIANPAIRDHL
-88 KASFADVQW
+88 HASFADVQW
-97 ITNGYFL
+97 ITNAYFL
-104 ALAVSLITAGK
+104 ALAVTLITAGK

-128 GVVGFAAASGAI
+128 GVTGFAAASGAI
-140 GLSSSIAAV
+140 GLSHTIATV
-149 VTFRVFQ
+149 IVFRVFQ

-206 EHVNWQSVF
+206 QHVNWQSVF

-235 HRAALG
+235 HRAQNA
-241 RGPLNEHSASRSFDI
+241 PRSFDV
-256 LGIVLL
+256 LGIALL

-277 TWGWGDGRTWTF
+277 SWGWGDGKTWGF
-289 IAVSVVGF
+289 IAASVLLF
-297 ALFSFWETK
+297 AFFAFWETK
-306 VKEPLIPLGLFRSVP
+306 VAEPLIPLGLFRSVP

-350 HGMKPIDAGLHLLPL
+350 HGMSPVDAGLHLLPL
-365 TGMMIVGSPL
+365 TGMMIVASPL
-375 AGAMIT
+375 AGAAIT
-381 KLGPRIPL
+381 RFGPRVPL

-397 IAMYGMSTLQTDTG
+397 IAMYGMSTLKAGTG
-411 SAVMS
+411 SGVMS

-467 LGAVMASKVDG
+467 LGAVMASKVDSSLEG
-478 DLAANWKDAGLPPL
+478 NWKAAGLPPL
-492 TPTQLDQASEAV
+492 TPAQLDQASEAV
-504 QVGVAPVAK
+504 QAGVAPVQK
-513 GTPEAIAAKIA
+513 GIPAPIAAKITE
-524 DVAHD
+524 VAHH
-529 TFISGMSLASL
+529 TFISGMSLACL
-540 VACSVAVVAV
+540 VAAGVAVVAV
-550 FVALLTK
+550 LVAFLTK
-557 RGENAEAGAGAAH
+557 RGDNAEAGAGVGH